1 MSNKVNVSHIRNFDR
16 KIQSVEEHLLET
28 SYMAGI
34 FAEKFD
40 LKRYG
45 ELAGI
50 LHDIGKSTEEF
61 QLYILSGPNSERTDH
76 STAGAQLVYRYFT
89 NKRQPVYQILRQ
101 ILSLVIASH
110 HSGLIDCISPDG
122 TDTYTKRMIKSN
134 ELTRLGEA
142 EINLDYYINEK
153 INTLLLDETILS
165 DLEKKM
171 LEIKENIDGKDQVL
185 FKIGLLTRIVFSCLI
200 DADRIIT
207 ADFEKPGEKSLRN
220 FGKCPDWT
228 HLSNLLEEELS
239 KIQINYD
246 IDWVRRDIS
255 LRCLQYAGNPRGIY
269 QLSVPTGGGKTLS
282 SLRFAL
288 NHAKKHNMD
297 KIIYVIPYTSII
309 DQMLKRSGAS
319 WNLFHFQTPLF
330 WNIIQI

>member
-1 MSNKVNVSHIRNFDR
+1 M
-16 KIQSVEEHLLET
+16 
-28 SYMAGI
+28 
-34 FAEKFD
+34 
-40 LKRYG
+40 
-45 ELAGI
+45 
-50 LHDIGKSTEEF
+50 
-61 QLYILSGPNSERTDH
+61 
-76 STAGAQLVYRYFT
+76 
-89 NKRQPVYQILRQ
+89 
-101 ILSLVIASH
+101 
-110 HSGLIDCISPDG
+110 
-122 TDTYTKRMIKSN
+122 
-134 ELTRLGEA
+134 
-142 EINLDYYINEK
+142 DYYINEK
-153 INTLLLDETILS
+153 INTLLSDETILS

-200 DADRIIT
+200 DADRIST

-309 DQMLKRSGAS
+309 DQNAKTVRSILEPVSFSDTIVLEHHSNLTPEKRNRPSKCFITELGCAYHIH
-319 WNLFHFQTPLF
+319 NDGTVP
-330 WNIIQI
+330 